1 MATTQTDRLRAM
13 GNDPGSRTSDVP
25 LLGEGFSENTPSIAP
40 STAGENEH
48 EAPHSTEHEPI
59 TGISAGIRKFW
70 NLGKKKEDTKPKTAD
85 TPKSVPEPVKPTSPL
100 LPSTMPPPTI
110 PSATSSPQHP
120 PQSYGLPA
128 SPGRMRSSSPRIVS
142 PASSQIFE
150 RNVQEEGL
158 LASSPAIPAHITTE
172 NHIPPV
178 LDASSVAI
186 TDGHLDPDNVE
197 IVMSS
202 AHQPAAVTVT
212 GTTTGVSEA
221 TGAPW
226 SEELNAH
233 PDSEDAASNYGALDA
248 TDVRRL
254 SFISFADVVHAEQ
267 ADHSSLRD
275 SVLLSSAPSL
285 ASPGGARSPSP
296 IRSPVSPVRG
306 GSPSFRTTEPGSP
319 AMSPRSMYGHS
330 PPAVGELTIETLSQS
345 IRKSGSRDLTGVKSA
360 PMNAVEGEG
369 EGQSLR

>member
-1 MATTQTDRLRAM
+1 M
-13 GNDPGSRTSDVP
+13 
-25 LLGEGFSENTPSIAP
+25 I
-40 STAGENEH
+40 
-48 EAPHSTEHEPI
+48 
-59 TGISAGIRKFW
+59 
-70 NLGKKKEDTKPKTAD
+70 
-85 TPKSVPEPVKPTSPL
+85 
-100 LPSTMPPPTI
+100 
-110 PSATSSPQHP
+110 
-120 PQSYGLPA
+120 
-128 SPGRMRSSSPRIVS
+128 S

-150 RNVQEEGL
+150 RNVQEDGL
-158 LASSPAIPAHITTE
+158 HATTSPAIPAHITTE

-202 AHQPAAVTVT
+202 AHQPAAVNVT
-212 GTTTGVSEA
+212 GNTTGVSEA

-226 SEELNAH
+226 SEDLVAH

-248 TDVRRL
+248 ADVRRL

-296 IRSPVSPVRG
+296 MRSPVSPVRG
-306 GSPSFRTTEPGSP
+306 GSPSFRTAEPSSP
-319 AMSPRSMYGHS
+319 GMSPRLMYSHS
-330 PPAVGELTIETLSQS
+330 PPAASELTIETLSQS
-345 IRKSGSRDLTGVKSA
+345 IRKSGSRDLTVVKSA
-360 PMNAVEGEG
+360 PMSATEGEG
-369 EGQSLR
+369 HEQPFK